1 MDALHR
7 QEAGAVEAHLEIAKT
22 LPRDSVQKT
31 MRAATSPRSSTSVA
45 FTFGDERK
53 PAHFLPL
60 MGAPFL
66 GMNRDTGG
74 VIFCT
79 TEKFRWFSAKPMR
92 PRES

>member
-7 QEAGAVEAHLEIAKT
+7 QGADAVEVHQEIAKT
-22 LPRDSVQKT
+22 SPRDSAQETTRK
-31 MRAATSPRSSTSVA
+31 ATSPRSPTSVA

-53 PAHFLPL
+53 PAHYLPL

-66 GMNRDTGG
+66 GMNRETGG
-74 VIFCT
+74 VILCT
-79 TEKFRWFSAKPMR
+79 TEKFRWFNAKPMR